1 VSVLIPIRPVFLGLA
16 VAGLLLAPLAHA
28 GELTLPVQEHRLAN
42 GLRVVTLEDHSAP
55 VAIVQVWYHVGSKDE
70 IPGKTGLA
78 HLLEHMMFKGTAAHG
93 PGEFSRLVARGG
105 GDDNAFTSRDYTA
118 YFEKFAAD
126 RLELG
131 LRLEAERMRGL
142 RLDPD
147 EFDRER
153 AVVKEE
159 RRMRTEDDPQAAL
172 VEQVQAAA
180 FVAHPYRN
188 PVIGWMDDLDRVT
201 VADLKAF
208 YDHYYQ
214 PGNATLVLVGDFAT
228 ATVLRQAEAAFGPI
242 PGGAPLPARGFS
254 EPAQR
259 GERGVELR
267 REAKLPFLY
276 AAYHA
281 PTLDHPDG
289 HALEVAAQILAGGKS
304 ARLYRS
310 LVQEHQV
317 ALYAGAGYDG
327 DAEDPALF
335 TFYGALQ
342 PGHTADEWHTLLA
355 AELRRLAEEPVT
367 ERELAKAKNQIEAAF
382 VFAQDSVF
390 YLAMTLGRLY
400 TTGRTVANLDDYLPR
415 IRAVTATDVQ
425 RVTKTYFQPSN
436 RTEGILIPQPAD
448 AGKAPPTSAPLG
460 DGGAQ

>member
-1 VSVLIPIRPVFLGLA
+1 MHRLLSLL
-16 VAGLLLAPLAHA
+16 VAALLLTPVARAD
-28 GELTLPVQEHRLAN
+28 ELTLPVQEHRLAN

-55 VAIVQVWYHVGSKDE
+55 VAIIQVWYHVGSKDE

-78 HLLEHMMFKGTAAHG
+78 HLLEHMMFKGTDAHG

-142 RLDPD
+142 RLDPN

-208 YDHYYQ
+208 YDRYYQ
-214 PGNATLVLVGDFAT
+214 PNNATLVLVGDFDT
-228 ATVLRQAEAAFGPI
+228 AALLRQAEAAFGPI
-242 PGGAPLPARGFS
+242 PAGPPLPARRFS
-254 EPAQR
+254 EPAQQ
-259 GERGVELR
+259 GERSVELR
-267 REAKLPFLY
+267 REAKLTFLY
-276 AAYHA
+276 AAYHT

-289 HALEVAAQILAGGKS
+289 HALEVAAQLLSGGKS

-342 PGHTADEWHTLLA
+342 PGHTTGEWHTLLA
-355 AELRRLAEEPVT
+355 EELRRLAEEPVA
-367 ERELAKAKNQIEAAF
+367 ERELAKAKNQIEAQF

-400 TTGRTVANLDDYLPR
+400 TTGRTVADLDAYLPR
-415 IRAVTATDVQ
+415 IRAVTAADVQ
-425 RVTKTYFQPSN
+425 RVAQTYFQPSN
-436 RTEGILIPQPAD
+436 RTEGILIPQA
-448 AGKAPPTSAPLG
+448 ASVAEAPPTSAAPSPG
-460 DGGAQ
+460 DAQ

>member
-1 VSVLIPIRPVFLGLA
+1 MHRLLGLL
-16 VAGLLLAPLAHA
+16 VAMLQLGPVARAD
-28 GELTLPVQEHRLAN
+28 ELTLPVQEHSLAN

-55 VAIVQVWYHVGSKDE
+55 VAIIQVWYHVGSKDE

-78 HLLEHMMFKGTAAHG
+78 HLLEHMMFKGTDAHG

-126 RLELG
+126 RLDLG

-142 RLDPD
+142 RLDPS

-159 RRMRTEDDPQAAL
+159 RRMRTDDDPQAAL
-172 VEQVQAAA
+172 VEQVQAMA
-180 FVAHPYRN
+180 FIAHPYRN
-188 PVIGWMDDLDRVT
+188 PVIGWMEDLDRVT

-208 YDHYYQ
+208 YDRYYQ
-214 PGNATLVLVGDFAT
+214 PNNATLVLVGDFDT
-228 ATVLRQAEAAFGPI
+228 TTILRQVEAAFGPVP
-242 PGGAPLPARGFS
+242 PGPPLPTRGFS
-254 EPAQR
+254 EPTQQ
-259 GERGVELR
+259 GERNAELR
-267 REAKLPFLY
+267 REAKLTFLY
-276 AAYHA
+276 AAYHT
-281 PTLDHPDG
+281 PTLDHADG
-289 HALEVAAQILAGGKS
+289 HALEVAAQLLSGGKS

-310 LVQEHQV
+310 IVQEHQV

-342 PGHTADEWHTLLA
+342 PGHTADEWRTLLA
-355 AELRRLAEEPVT
+355 AELRRLAEEPVA
-367 ERELAKAKNQIEAAF
+367 ERELTKAKNQIEAQF
-382 VFAQDSVF
+382 VFAQDSIF

-400 TTGRTVANLDDYLPR
+400 TTGRTVADLDDYLPR
-415 IRAVTATDVQ
+415 IRAVTAVDVQ
-425 RVTKTYFQPSN
+425 RVATTYFQPSN
-436 RTEGILIPQPAD
+436 RTEGILIPQPTAV
-448 AGKAPPTSAPLG
+448 TSATSPTATEN